1 MVKLPATYLIAGGV
15 VLAALVW
22 AATKGAKG
30 AGAAIVSGAVDM
42 VDGAV
47 SESVFTV
54 GEAVGIPRT
63 NMTECERAKAEGR
76 TWDASFACPAA
87 DFLRYVW
94 S

>member
-15 VLAALVW
+15 VMAALVW

>member
-30 AGAAIVSGAVDM
+30 TGAAIVSGAVDM